1 MKWRELLETIQVLR
15 EGGSGD
21 PDIADVAFD
30 SRGNVENMV
39 FVAVPGVKSDGDRY
53 VTQAVDAGA
62 GAVVSYRPHPECAV
76 PWAQVENPRRAV
88 GMLSRRI
95 WADKFRPK
103 VTIGITGTNGK
114 STTAELFHDLTV
126 RRYGA
131 EAAWLFGTVAYKYD
145 AGQSDATRTTPESA
159 DVFRLI
165 GKANT
170 KPDAIVMEVS
180 SHALQL
186 DRVAGLSYDVGIFTN
201 LTQDHFE
208 FHHTIEAYFA
218 AKRKLFL
225 EYLNEK
231 GHAVVNVDDPW
242 GRILRDELDDV
253 RLVTYGCA
261 EDADVRIAQWRTGW
275 EGSRLTLAFGDTMHS
290 FSSGLVGSFNRYN
303 LAAFCAGAH
312 VLGYTPDEMQ
322 TTLNNVR
329 TVVGRMDTVPLDA
342 GFTVVVD
349 YAHTPDALE
358 KVLATSRELTR
369 GRLIAVFG
377 CGGDRD
383 RSKRSLMAEAVARHA
398 DEAIVTSDNPRSE
411 SPVAIIDE
419 VVEGIPLD
427 FPYSVAVERENAIR
441 KALEMAQ
448 KDDCIVIA
456 GKGHETYQEIDGVKH
471 PFDDREAAMRQYALM
486 REGTDVR

>member
-1 MKWRELLETIQVLR
+1 MKWRELIETVDVVR
-15 EGGSGD
+15 EGGSGN
-21 PDIADVAFD
+21 PDIADVTLD

-39 FVAVPGVKSDGDRY
+39 FVAVPGTKVDGDHY
-53 VTQAVDAGA
+53 VPQAIAAGA
-62 GAVVSYRPHPECAV
+62 GAVVSHRPHTESAV
-76 PWAQVENPRRAV
+76 PWAQVQNPRRTV
-88 GMLSRRI
+88 GLLSKKI
-95 WADKFRPK
+95 WADGFQPK

-114 STTAELFHDLTV
+114 STTAELFHDLAA

-131 EAAWLFGTVAYKYD
+131 DAAWLFGTVAYKFD
-145 AGQSDATRTTPESA
+145 ASQTDAAHTTPESA

-165 GKANT
+165 GKART
-170 KPDAIVMEVS
+170 KPDALVMEVS

-186 DRVAGLSYDVGIFTN
+186 DRVAGLSFDVGVFTN

-208 FHHTIEAYFA
+208 FHRTIEAYFA

-225 EYLNEK
+225 EYLNEQ

-242 GRILRDELDDV
+242 GRILRDELKDV

-261 EDADVRIAQWRTGW
+261 DDADVRIAQWHTGW
-275 EGSRLTLAFGDTMHS
+275 DGSRLTLAFGDGSHS
-290 FSSGLVGSFNRYN
+290 FTSGLVGSFNRYN

-322 TTLNNVR
+322 ATLDNVR
-329 TVVGRMDTVPLDA
+329 TVAGRMDRVPLDA
-342 GFTVVVD
+342 GFAVVVD

-358 KVLATSRELTR
+358 KVLTTSRELTK
-369 GRLIAVFG
+369 GRLITVFG

-383 RSKRSLMAEAVARHA
+383 RSKRPLMAEAVARHS
-398 DEAIVTSDNPRSE
+398 DEAVVTSDNPRSE

-419 VVEGIPLD
+419 VIAGMPLD
-427 FPYSVAVERENAIR
+427 FPYTVAVERESAIR
-441 KALEMAQ
+441 KALEIAQ
-448 KDDCIVIA
+448 EGDCVVIA

-471 PFDDREAAMRQYALM
+471 PFDDKEVAMRQFALM
-486 REGTDVR
+486 REGADGR